1 MKQWSLCV
9 VVGAVILLAPVE
21 SNAQTMYRCGSNY
34 QDKPCAQ
41 GQVGKVIGNQASR
54 DESASPAID
63 AACRRRGEAAKKII
77 WSRKGGASKDDL
89 LAGVAS
95 MDESR
100 LIEDVYAIK
109 GDYTQ
114 IRKTIET
121 ECMAAKEGMHRPDGV
136 VNADTLRL
144 AREVQDKLRAEQ
156 IAAQGDDG
164 KSRRTPSTTK
174 NASLC
179 ENFKMQADML
189 DAGIKASS
197 DQATILVFQKKKDEL
212 AKARSAASCP

>member
-1 MKQWSLCV
+1 MNRFALWLL
-9 VVGAVILLAPVE
+9 VGAGMLVAAAE
-21 SNAQTMYRCGSNY
+21 SEAQTMYRCGSNY

-41 GQVGKVIGNQASR
+41 GQVGKVIGTRQNR
-54 DESASPAID
+54 EESASPAID

-77 WSRKGGASKDDL
+77 WSRKGGASKDNL

-95 MDESR
+95 REESR

-114 IRKTIET
+114 IRTTIET
-121 ECMAAKEGMHRPDGV
+121 ECMAAKEGMRGYEGA

-156 IAAQGDDG
+156 SAAQGDDG
-164 KSRRTPSTTK
+164 KSTAK
-174 NASLC
+174 NASMCRNYQL
-179 ENFKMQADML
+179 QVDVL

-197 DQATILVFQKKKDEL
+197 DQTTIQAFQKKKEEL
-212 AKARSAASCP
+212 IKARSAAACP